1 MSGKA
6 ETKSNLVSAE
16 KVMKK
21 SEFFSGETCF
31 GHRIVSG
38 FQGKFSA
45 ETGFGHFFQGFRA
58 FRARF
63 GRFGHLFQGF
73 RPEIS
78 FGPKASF
85 GHMTETLVSGMVSA
99 ETKCTGF
106 GQNHF
111 SGVSVVSA
119 YCLLYVCSFTF

>member
-45 ETGFGHFFQGFRA
+45 ETGF
-58 FRARF
+58 ARKM
-63 GRFGHLFQGF
+63 F
-73 RPEIS
+73 RPFISGVSGVTRLLAETS
-78 FGPKASF
+78 FGGF
-85 GHMTETLVSGMVSA
+85 GLPAHVFGLKLVSGQ
-99 ETKCTGF
+99 KL
-106 GQNHF
+106 
-111 SGVSVVSA
+111 VSV
-119 YCLLYVCSFTF
+119 T

>member
-1 MSGKA
+1 MNSVSYMSGKA

-45 ETGFGHFFQGFRA
+45 ETGFARNRFRPFFSGVLGVSGTFRA
-58 FRARF
+58 FRPF
-63 GRFGHLFQGF
+63 
-73 RPEIS
+73 I
-78 FGPKASF
+78 
-85 GHMTETLVSGMVSA
+85 
-99 ETKCTGF
+99 
-106 GQNHF
+106 
-111 SGVSVVSA
+111 SGVSA
-119 YCLLYVCSFTF
+119 

>member
-45 ETGFGHFFQGFRA
+45 ETGFARKMFRPFISGVSGVTRLLA
-58 FRARF
+58 ETSF
-63 GRFGHLFQGF
+63 GRFGGF
-73 RPEIS
+73 GLPAHV
-78 FGPKASF
+78 FGLK
-85 GHMTETLVSGMVSA
+85 LVSGQ
-99 ETKCTGF
+99 KL
-106 GQNHF
+106 
-111 SGVSVVSA
+111 VSV
-119 YCLLYVCSFTF
+119 T

>member
-1 MSGKA
+1 MM
-6 ETKSNLVSAE
+6 E
-16 KVMKK
+16 K

-45 ETGFGHFFQGFRA
+45 ETGFARNRFRPFFQGFRA

-85 GHMTETLVSGMVSA
+85 GHVTETLVSGMVSA

-119 YCLLYVCSFTF
+119 YPLMYA

>member
-45 ETGFGHFFQGFRA
+45 ETGF
-58 FRARF
+58 ARN
-63 GRFGHLFQGF
+63 RF
-73 RPEIS
+73 RP
-78 FGPKASF
+78 F
-85 GHMTETLVSGMVSA
+85 
-99 ETKCTGF
+99 
-106 GQNHF
+106 F
-111 SGVSVVSA
+111 SGVSGVLAIYFRGFGLKLVSGQK
-119 YCLLYVCSFTF
+119 LVSVT